1 MRRITADIIFPVT
14 SKPLREKVLLVSD
27 AGQIIGLKD
36 VQDFTEGEL
45 ERYNGAL
52 VPGFVNTHCHLELS
66 HLKNKFS
73 EKTGLVEFLMQVT
86 TQREADDAEKQ
97 KAIEKAEEE
106 MFKNGIVAVGD
117 ISNSADSF
125 PIKARKKLYYH
136 TFVELLSMNPYKVF
150 EVMQQG
156 EKLLASARGF
166 GIHASLAPHA
176 PYSLSV
182 ELLKM
187 ISRHCYENGKPTS
200 IHMLESNDENEF
212 YLQGSGAIRKI
223 YRQLNMQ
230 IDEYFSPTRKTSL
243 ESLLPFI
250 HKNVKTLLVHNTI
263 ATAWDAEWAE
273 DLHQNLF
280 WCFCPNANFYIE
292 DRLPDIPQL
301 MQHVQY
307 ITLGTD
313 SLASN
318 HHLSILEEMK
328 TIQKHFPQIQTEDL
342 LRWAT
347 LYGAKF
353 LGIDDLFG
361 SFDVG
366 KYPGIA
372 LIENIHTADFSLA
385 VANSKRIL

>member
-36 VQDFTEGEL
+36 KSEFTEGEL
-45 ERYNGAL
+45 ETYKGAL

-66 HLKNKFS
+66 HLKNTFP
-73 EKTGLVEFLMQVT
+73 EKTGLVDFLMQVT
-86 TQREADDAEKQ
+86 DRREADISVKQLAMERADAEMY
-97 KAIEKAEEE
+97 A
-106 MFKNGIVAVGD
+106 NGIVAVGD

-125 PIKARKKLYYH
+125 AIKARKNVYYH
-136 TFVELLSMNPYKVF
+136 TFVELISLNPYKVF

-187 ISRHCYENGKPTS
+187 ISRNCYENGKPTS

-212 YLQGSGAIRKI
+212 YLQGSGAIRKL
-223 YRQLNMQ
+223 YRQLNIQ
-230 IDEYFSPTRKTSL
+230 IDEFFTPTRKTSL

-263 ATAWDAEWAE
+263 ATAWEAEWAE
-273 DLHQNLF
+273 DLHNNLY
-280 WCFCPNANFYIE
+280 WCFCPNANLYIE

-307 ITLGTD
+307 ITIGTD

-318 HHLSILEEMK
+318 HQLSILEEMK
-328 TIQKHFPQIQTEDL
+328 TIQKHFPEIQTEDL
-342 LRWAT
+342 MRWAT

-353 LGIDDLFG
+353 LGIDERFG
-361 SFDVG
+361 SFDTG
-366 KYPGIA
+366 KFPGIT
-372 LIENIHTADFSLA
+372 LIENINTADYNLA
-385 VANSKRIL
+385 TASSKRIL